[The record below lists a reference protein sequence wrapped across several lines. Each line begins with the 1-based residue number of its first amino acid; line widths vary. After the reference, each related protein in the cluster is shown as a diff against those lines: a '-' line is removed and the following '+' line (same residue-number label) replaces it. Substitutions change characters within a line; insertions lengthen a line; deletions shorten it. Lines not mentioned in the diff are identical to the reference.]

1 MAHRAVR
8 PSSKLSPQ
16 SRRTPEQDAQTPA
29 PAPEPSRAPAR
40 PPVDAYFGRTPP
52 NEPAPGPDPEP
63 GDTFIQAL
71 NRRFGR

>member
-1 MAHRAVR
+1 MAQRAVR
-8 PSSKLSPQ
+8 PSSQPGPQ

-29 PAPEPSRAPAR
+29 PVPEPSRAPAR
-40 PPVDAYFGRTPP
+40 PPLDAYFGRTSPKD
-52 NEPAPGPDPEP
+52 PAPGQDAAP